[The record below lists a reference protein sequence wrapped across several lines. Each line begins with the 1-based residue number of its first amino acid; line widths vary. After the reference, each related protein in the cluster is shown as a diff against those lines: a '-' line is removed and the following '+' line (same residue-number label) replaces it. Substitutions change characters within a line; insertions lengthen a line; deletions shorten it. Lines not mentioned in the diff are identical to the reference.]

1 MTAGTVCG
9 AAVLV
14 ASACRIS
21 VSSEESRTL
30 FRDTNLLFSSII
42 NLMRSEYDIAIILLN
57 NFTFLFLPQKNQKID
72 LYFPRKIV
80 FQKMSSAIVFPK
92 DFKTSNVTISPV
104 KVMDSGAKQAYLN
117 YEGRALMM
125 QVSALS
131 VPYGMSV
138 FDKAGPVKYSVDLS
152 LKGYDGDNV
161 KVQQIYNAF
170 NSLDELMIDM
180 GVKLSKQWFK
190 SELSRDI
197 IKAFYTP
204 SVRFSKDAEGNV
216 KPYPPTLKIQLKQ
229 REGKFETAVYDEKKR
244 PMTDIPLEDVLVKGA
259 VISSLIQCTGVWFAG
274 SKFGLSWKAI
284 QIKADHL
291 PESIRGFAFR
301 EEDEVAAAA
310 AKAASAAT
318 APSSSSNHFESL
330 AEDDEA
336 DGADGEVLVQPAVA
350 AVAAVAAPPDDDD
363 EADIVEPIVVP
374 KKATTVT
381 AAKVVKKVIAKK

>member
-1 MTAGTVCG
+1 
-9 AAVLV
+9 
-14 ASACRIS
+14 
-21 VSSEESRTL
+21 
-30 FRDTNLLFSSII
+30 
-42 NLMRSEYDIAIILLN
+42 
-57 NFTFLFLPQKNQKID
+57 
-72 LYFPRKIV
+72 
-80 FQKMSSAIVFPK
+80 MSSAIVFPK
-92 DFKTSNVTISPV
+92 DFKSSSVTISPI

-117 YEGRALMM
+117 YDGRPLMV

-170 NSLDELMIDM
+170 STLDEYMIDM
-180 GVKLSKQWFK
+180 GVKFSKQWFK
-190 SELSRDI
+190 SDLSRDI

-244 PMTDIPLEDVLVKGA
+244 PMTDIPLEDILVKGA
-259 VISSLIQCTGVWFAG
+259 TISSLIQCTGVWFAG

-301 EEDEVAAAA
+301 DEDESASSSAPLSEPVRQPVA
-310 AKAASAAT
+310 
-318 APSSSSNHFESL
+318 SSNHFANL
-330 AEDDEA
+330 ADDDEEVDDEA
-336 DGADGEVLVQPAVA
+336 VLSAPVTKA
-350 AVAAVAAPPDDDD
+350 AVATPPVDDD
-363 EADIVEPIVVP
+363 EADIIEPIAVP
-374 KKATTVT
+374 KKTMT
-381 AAKVVKKVIAKK
+381 AAKVVKKVVAKK